1 MKSYGYP
8 PINSYFYV
16 LMKLP
21 MKKLLL
27 GCVLAL
33 APVALFAAVP
43 DWATKVAPILYNH
56 CTSCHHDGGIAP
68 FSLTTYS
75 DAVMNSGMIKAAV
88 TSKKMP
94 PWPPDPKYS
103 RLAHERL
110 LSATDIATIA
120 DWVDG
125 STPSGSLSLA
135 PPAPVYTNTG
145 MIHGTPD
152 LKVKIPVFTST
163 ASTGDV
169 YQCFVIPSGLLV
181 DKFIS
186 SFEAIPGN
194 PAAVHHVLVFADTT
208 GTCAGFDAASP
219 GPGYPN
225 FGGVGVGADNVSML
239 GVWVPGSAPMSYP
252 NGFGLKLPK
261 NADIVVQVHYP
272 AGSVGLVD
280 STEVRFFFEPPTG
293 IREVYMLPILFHENF
308 TLLGGP
314 LFIPANTVKTFEEEL
329 PTSVLALFGDIS
341 MLGAFPHMHLI
352 GRSIKSYGVLPTGD
366 TDKYVSIP
374 DWDFHWQGFYMFRK
388 LKKVSVGT
396 RVRAEATYDNTSANP
411 ENPNIP
417 PQDVSAGEAT
427 TDEMMIVFF
436 VFTTYQPGDEN
447 IIADSNILASPNV
460 MLNNYYHGQQL
471 LDVCPNPAVDNITVK
486 CFMEDPDQASIEL
499 MDMQGRAV
507 RQFMDKTQ
515 IDKGYTTY
523 TYSVSGL
530 PPGNYT
536 LMVKT
541 TQQILSK
548 QLVVVH

>member
-1 MKSYGYP
+1 
-8 PINSYFYV
+8 
-16 LMKLP
+16 

-33 APVALFAAVP
+33 APAALFAATP

-68 FSLTTYS
+68 FSLMTYS
-75 DAVMNSGMIKAAV
+75 DAVMNAGMVKSAV
-88 TSKKMP
+88 ASKKMP
-94 PWPPDPKYS
+94 PWPPDPTYNH
-103 RLAHERL
+103 LAHERL
-110 LSATDIATIA
+110 LSATDIATIS

-125 STPSGSLSLA
+125 STPSGTLSLA
-135 PPAPVYTNTG
+135 PPPPVYNNTG

-163 ASTGDV
+163 AGPDDV

-181 DKFIS
+181 DKFIK

-208 GTCAGFDAASP
+208 GTCAALDAATP

-225 FGGVGVGADNVSML
+225 FGGVGVGANDATML
-239 GVWVPGSAPMSYP
+239 GVWVPGSDPMSYP

-280 STEVRFFFEPPTG
+280 STEVRFFFETSPG
-293 IREVYMLPILFHENF
+293 IREVYMQPILFHDF
-308 TLLGGP
+308 DLIGGP
-314 LFIPANTVKTFEEEL
+314 LHIPANTIKTYEEEF
-329 PTSVLALFGDIS
+329 PSVLLPGEMS
-341 MLGAFPHMHLI
+341 LLGAFPHMHLI
-352 GRSIKSYGVLPTGD
+352 GKSIRSYGILPSGD
-366 TDKYVSIP
+366 TDKYVSVP

-388 LKKVSVGT
+388 LKKVPLGT

-411 ENPNIP
+411 ENPNTP
-417 PQDVSAGEAT
+417 PQDVFAGEAT

-436 VFTTYQPGDEN
+436 VFTMYQPGDEN
-447 IIADSNILASPNV
+447 IIADSGLLASPNV

-471 LDVCPNPAVDNITVK
+471 LDVCPNPSVDHIVVK
-486 CFMEDPDQASIEL
+486 CFMEEPDHASIEL
-499 MDMQGRAV
+499 MDMQGRVV
-507 RQFMDKTQ
+507 RQYMDKTRIEQ
-515 IDKGYTTY
+515 GYSTY

-530 PPGNYT
+530 PPGNYN
-536 LMVKT
+536 LVVRT